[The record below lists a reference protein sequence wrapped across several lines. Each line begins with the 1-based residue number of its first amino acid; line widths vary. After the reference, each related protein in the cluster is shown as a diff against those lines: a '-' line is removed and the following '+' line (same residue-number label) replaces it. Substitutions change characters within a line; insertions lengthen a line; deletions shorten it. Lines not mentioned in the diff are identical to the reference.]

1 MSISHQNRPSR
12 GDRWSII
19 AFSIVGF
26 AIAAW
31 ITLTAVLRIITLAT
45 GTNVPVRVEFVDG
58 AADVALSD
66 GSATVPV
73 QIDGGVLLAPQL
85 TPIAIVP
92 GILGQLALIITVV
105 TIVGCLLLLSR
116 SIIGGRV
123 FGRRNTALVATA
135 GLTGLIG
142 AAVARFFDNML
153 ANATVSLMT
162 DNRLETA
169 VLTVEPFTWI
179 LAAFIVAVIMT
190 AFTVGDR
197 LQRDKA
203 TLEKETEGLV

>member
-1 MSISHQNRPSR
+1 MSTSQDVPTR
-12 GDRWSII
+12 GDRWSIV

-31 ITLTAVLRIITLAT
+31 IGISAVMRIVVLAG
-45 GTNVPVRVEFVDG
+45 GTNVPVTVEFVDG
-58 AADVALSD
+58 VADVALSD
-66 GSATVPV
+66 GSATVPIELDRGILV
-73 QIDGGVLLAPQL
+73 APQL

-92 GILGQLALIITVV
+92 GILGQLAMILTVV
-105 TIVGCLLLLSR
+105 TVVGCLLLLSR

-123 FGRRNTALVATA
+123 FSRRNTALVATA

-142 AAVARFFDNML
+142 AAAARFFDNML

-162 DNRLETA
+162 DNRLDTA
-169 VLTVEPFTWI
+169 VLTVEPFTWV

-197 LQRDKA
+197 LQREKA

>member
-1 MSISHQNRPSR
+1 MSTSQDVPAR
-12 GDRWSII
+12 GDRWSIV

-31 ITLTAVLRIITLAT
+31 IGISAAMRIIVLAS
-45 GTNVPVRVEFVDG
+45 GTNVPVTVEFVDG
-58 AADVALSD
+58 VADVTLAD

-73 QIDGGVLLAPQL
+73 ELDRGILVAPQL

-92 GILGQLALIITVV
+92 GILGQLVLILTVV

-116 SIIGGRV
+116 GIIGGRV
-123 FGRRNTALVATA
+123 FSRRNTALVATA

-142 AAVARFFDNML
+142 AAAVRFFDNML
-153 ANATVSLMT
+153 ANAAVALMA
-162 DNRLETA
+162 DNRLDTA

-190 AFTVGDR
+190 AFSVGDR
-197 LQRDKA
+197 LQHEKTA
-203 TLEKETEGLV
+203 LEKDTEGLV

>member
-1 MSISHQNRPSR
+1 MSTSHQNRPSR
-12 GDRWSII
+12 GDRWSIA
-19 AFSIVGF
+19 AFSLAGG

-31 ITLTAVLRIITLAT
+31 IGVSAVMRIIVLAG
-45 GTNVPVRVEFVDG
+45 GTNVPVTLEFVDG
-58 AADVALSD
+58 VADVALTD
-66 GSATVPV
+66 GSATVPMELDRGILV
-73 QIDGGVLLAPQL
+73 APQL

-123 FGRRNTALVATA
+123 FSRRNTALVATA

-142 AAVARFFDNML
+142 AAAARFFDNML

-162 DNRLETA
+162 ENRLDTA

-203 TLEKETEGLV
+203 TLEKETEGLI

>member
-1 MSISHQNRPSR
+1 MATTDQNRPSR

-31 ITLTAVLRIITLAT
+31 ITVTAVLRIIALTG
-45 GTNVPVRVEFVDG
+45 GTNVPVRIEFVDG

-73 QIDGGVLLAPQL
+73 QIDGGTLIAPQL

-92 GILGQLALIITVV
+92 GILGQLALIVTIV

-116 SIIGGRV
+116 GIIGGRV
-123 FGRRNTALVATA
+123 FSRRNTALVATA

-162 DNRLETA
+162 DNRLDTA

-190 AFTVGDR
+190 AFSVGDR
-197 LQRDKA
+197 LQREKA

>member
-12 GDRWSII
+12 GDRWSIA

-31 ITLTAVLRIITLAT
+31 ITVTAVLRIIVLAT
-45 GTNVPVRVEFVDG
+45 GTNVPVRIEFVDG
-58 AADVALSD
+58 AADIALSD

-73 QIDGGVLLAPQL
+73 QIDSGVLLAPQL

-92 GILGQLALIITVV
+92 GILGQLALIVTVV

-123 FGRRNTALVATA
+123 FSRRNTALVATT

-142 AAVARFFDNML
+142 AAAARFFDNML

-162 DNRLETA
+162 ENRLDTA

-203 TLEKETEGLV
+203 TLEKETEGLI